1 MTIQEIATRLVELC
15 RQGQYEAAQRELY
28 ADNAISI
35 EPEGSPGFTNKD
47 SLAGIIEK
55 GAGFRDMIEEVHG
68 TTVSDPVIAADHF
81 SIALTLDVTLKGMGR
96 VNMDEI
102 CVYRVKDGKVVKEQ
116 FFYTPMPM

>member
-15 RQGQYEAAQRELY
+15 RQGQYETAQRELY
-28 ADNAISI
+28 ADNAVSI
-35 EPEGSPGFTNKD
+35 EPEGSPGLTNKD

-55 GAGFRDMIEEVHG
+55 GAGFRAMIEEIHG
-68 TTVSDPVIAADHF
+68 GSVSDPVIAADHF

-102 CVYRVKDGKVVKEQ
+102 AVYRVKDGKVVKEQ